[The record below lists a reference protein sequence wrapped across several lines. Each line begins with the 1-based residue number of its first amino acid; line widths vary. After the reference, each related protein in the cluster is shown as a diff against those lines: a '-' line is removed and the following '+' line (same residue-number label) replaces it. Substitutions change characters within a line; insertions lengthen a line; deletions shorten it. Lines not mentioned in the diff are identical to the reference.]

1 LTCNAARGRGELLR
15 VNKKLFKKSFFKLL
29 TIKGPSAILLGMET
43 KKLFQGNKTPQMESF
58 LENMGRELFGRSR
71 QVAADNQLCM
81 SCGADANHFRDELS
95 RKEYGISRLCQ
106 TCQDSVF
113 GG

>member
-1 LTCNAARGRGELLR
+1 MHRRCIFSLTCNGPRAARTALR

-58 LENMGRELFGRSR
+58 LEDMGRELFGRSR

-81 SCGADANHFRDELS
+81 
-95 RKEYGISRLCQ
+95 
-106 TCQDSVF
+106 
-113 GG
+113 